1 MTYQLMMKQK
11 NKVKWDLNNKA
22 IWNIPLGIQNIPNR
36 TPSKASNV
44 DDLLTST
51 LDDTYYAVYFNCV
64 CPPLQGDRDPCENV
78 LCICS
83 FVVFLCSL
91 VKIVHAS
98 PKALGD
104 LLDCVQHEMMLTN
117 HERLFITL
125 HLSNA

>member
-1 MTYQLMMKQK
+1 M
-11 NKVKWDLNNKA
+11 
-22 IWNIPLGIQNIPNR
+22 
-36 TPSKASNV
+36 
-44 DDLLTST
+44 
-51 LDDTYYAVYFNCV
+51 DDTYYAVYFNCV

-117 HERLFITL
+117 YERLFITL